1 MKRHMGIIGKGVL
14 FLAIMG
20 FAYTPFVGPD
30 SANACGY
37 GSPGGGD
44 YVPQK
49 RGSTGAQD
57 KAPSMT
63 KDQAYDIVSGH
74 IKRLNPELEVGEI
87 TDVGRFF
94 QAEILGDGNEVIE
107 RLAVD
112 KYSGRILI
120 IN

>member
-1 MKRHMGIIGKGVL
+1 MKKYAGVIGKGVL
-14 FLAIMG
+14 FLTIMG
-20 FAYTPFVGPD
+20 FAYILFVVPD
-30 SANACGY
+30 PVHACNW
-37 GSPGGGD
+37 GSSGGGD

-63 KDQAYDIVSGH
+63 KDQAYDIVAGH
-74 IKRLNPELEVGEI
+74 IERLNPDLVVGEI

-94 QAEILGDGNEVIE
+94 QAEILGDGNEVVE